1 MFTIRSAG
9 DSHKLEPLTC
19 CRSALEI
26 EVAGSTLHDVL
37 TERWL
42 PAAAGREVTARSDF
56 WPSRE
61 TIEKL
66 RQIPGDFSVVF
77 QGQEV
82 AFSGSGDH
90 RTKVVPDAGDR
101 SFMIVYPW
109 HILAVNEDVLSSV
122 SEKIE
127 GCVRER
133 VTVDGTLV
141 LGADS
146 VILPGVYIEGIAV
159 IGRHCKVGPN
169 CYLRGTTYLA
179 DNCHVGQ
186 AVEIKNSILMNH
198 VAAGHL
204 SYIGDSIICPKT
216 NFGAGTVISNF
227 RHDGKNHRSLIDGE
241 LVDTGRRKFGAI
253 LGDGVH
259 TGIHSSIYPGRKIW
273 PGISLR
279 PGTVVQSDLRE
290 EKLY

>member
-1 MFTIRSAG
+1 MITIQPAG
-9 DSHKLEPLTC
+9 DPRKLEPLTC
-19 CRSALEI
+19 LRTPLEI
-26 EVAGSTLHDVL
+26 EVAGSTLHHVL
-37 TERWL
+37 VERWL
-42 PAAAGREVTARSDF
+42 PACEDRNVSAQSDF
-56 WPSRE
+56 WPSRAL
-61 TIEKL
+61 IEKI
-66 RQIPGDFSVVF
+66 RRTPGDFSLRF
-77 QGQEV
+77 QNREV
-82 AFSGSGDH
+82 AFSGSGS
-90 RTKVVPDAGDR
+90 RPVIEPDPDDG

-109 HILAVNEDVLSSV
+109 HLLSVNEDALSQV

-127 GCVRER
+127 GTVRER

-141 LGADS
+141 LGAGS

-159 IGRHCKVGPN
+159 IGKNCKIGPN
-169 CYLRGTTYLA
+169 CYIRGTTYLA

-186 AVEIKNSILMNH
+186 AVEIKNSILMTK

-227 RHDGKNHRSLIDGE
+227 RHDGKNHRSMIDGE
-241 LVDTGRRKFGAI
+241 LIDTGRRKFGAI

-259 TGIHSSIYPGRKIW
+259 TGIHSSIYPGRKLW
-273 PGISLR
+273 PGVSLR
-279 PGTVVQSDLRE
+279 PGTVVQCDLKE